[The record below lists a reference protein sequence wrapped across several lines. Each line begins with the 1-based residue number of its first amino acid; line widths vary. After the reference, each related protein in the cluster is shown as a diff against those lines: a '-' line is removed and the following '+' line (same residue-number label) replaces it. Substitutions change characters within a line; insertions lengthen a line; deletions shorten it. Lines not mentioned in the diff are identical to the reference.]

1 MCSVNFEAKVLICRV
16 FSFEFLLFSAETM
29 LLFLIMLTCLYII
42 SNCFRIYCIMC
53 LPFRK
58 IALVVHDNN
67 MIRTYWSEIL
77 FWNIAGTNMVVQLDF
92 VFHDSL

>member
-1 MCSVNFEAKVLICRV
+1 MH
-16 FSFEFLLFSAETM
+16 
-29 LLFLIMLTCLYII
+29 
-42 SNCFRIYCIMC
+42 

-67 MIRTYWSEIL
+67 VIRTYWGGIL
-77 FWNIAGTNMVVQLDF
+77 FWNFAGTNMVVQLDF